1 MVTRGTVPHRAPQT
15 RFGVFV
21 TKNKEYSMRSIYL
34 SDITM
39 SMPAKTGGYDLSFR
53 EKIELAKLLDRV
65 GIQVIETAAIKD
77 KRTDSLLIKS
87 IASAV
92 KNSTVAVPLVLTD
105 KDTVKITWN
114 ALREAKKPRL
124 QVVAPVSTVQMEYI
138 SRMKPA
144 AIVKKVAKLTA
155 DAKAVCRDVEFVA
168 WDAGRSEADF
178 LKEIIKAAVEAGAT
192 VVTLCD
198 TAGNLLPE
206 EFFAR
211 VRAAR
216 EDLPENVK
224 LGVMIS
230 NELSLADACAVS
242 AVLAGADEVKVSACG
257 GFTSS
262 LEGLVHI
269 LKVRGMEKGVCCSVH
284 DTELKRIVS
293 QIRRI
298 CEEKGSGTSTYDSEV
313 HDNHSVVL
321 TIHDDMAAVAKAA
334 EEIGYDLSEED
345 ELKVYEAFARIA
357 SKKDSVGAKE
367 LDAIVASAAM
377 QVPPTYKIRNF
388 VINSGN
394 VITATCHIKMEKD
407 GQILDGLAVGDGPV
421 DASFLAIEQIIGHHY
436 ELDDLEIQA
445 VTEGREAM
453 GETVVRLRAA
463 DGKVYSGRG
472 ISTDIIGSSIN
483 AYVSAVNKIVY
494 EEGE

>member
-1 MVTRGTVPHRAPQT
+1 
-15 RFGVFV
+15 
-21 TKNKEYSMRSIYL
+21 MRSIYL

-39 SMPAKTGGYDLSFR
+39 SMPARTGGYDLSFR
-53 EKIELAKLLDRV
+53 EKIEVAKLLDRV

-92 KNSTVAVPLVLTD
+92 KSGTVAVPLILTE
-105 KDTVKITWN
+105 KDTVKTTWN
-114 ALREAKKPRL
+114 ALKEAKKPRL

-144 AIVKKVAKLTA
+144 AIVKKIAKLTEE
-155 DAKAVCRDVEFVA
+155 AKAVCSDVEFVA

-178 LKEIIKAAVEAGAT
+178 LKEAINAAVEAGAT
-192 VVTLCD
+192 EVTLCD

-206 EFFAR
+206 EFYDR
-211 VRAAR
+211 VRSAR
-216 EDLPENVK
+216 GDIPENIK

-269 LKVRGMEKGVCCSVH
+269 LKVRGMEKGVSCNVH
-284 DTELKRIVS
+284 DTELKRIVG

-298 CEEKGSGTSTYDSEV
+298 CEEKGSGTSTYDSAV
-313 HDNHSVVL
+313 HDEHGVVL
-321 TIHDDMAAVAKAA
+321 TIHDDIAAVTKAA
-334 EEIGYDLSEED
+334 TEIGYDLSEED
-345 ELKVYEAFARIA
+345 AVEVYEAFSRIA
-357 SKKDSVGAKE
+357 SKKESVGAKE
-367 LDAIVASAAM
+367 LDAIIASAAM
-377 QVPPTYKIRNF
+377 QVPPTYKLKDF

-394 VITATCHIKMEKD
+394 AITATCHLRMEKN

-436 ELDDLEIQA
+436 ELDEFEMQA

-472 ISTDIIGSSIN
+472 ISTDIIGASID

>member
-1 MVTRGTVPHRAPQT
+1 
-15 RFGVFV
+15 
-21 TKNKEYSMRSIYL
+21 MRSIYL

-39 SMPAKTGGYDLSFR
+39 SMPARTGGYDLSFR
-53 EKIELAKLLDRV
+53 EKIEVAKLLDRV

-77 KRTDSLLIKS
+77 RRTDSLLIKS

-92 KNSTVAVPLVLTD
+92 KKSVVAVPLVLTE

-114 ALREAKKPRL
+114 ALKEAKKPRL

-144 AIVKKVAKLTA
+144 QVIKKISKLTEE
-155 DAKAVCRDVEFVA
+155 AKELCRDVEFVA
-168 WDAGRSEADF
+168 WDAGRSETDF
-178 LKEIIKAAVEAGAT
+178 LEEAIHTAVEAGAT

-206 EFFAR
+206 EFYDR
-211 VRAAR
+211 VEKAR
-216 EDLPENVK
+216 EDLPENIK

-257 GFTSS
+257 DFTSS

-269 LKVRGMEKGVCCSVH
+269 LKVRGMEKGISCDVH
-284 DTELKRIVS
+284 DTELNRIVG
-293 QIRRI
+293 QIKRI
-298 CEEKGSGTSTYDSEV
+298 CEEKGSGTSTYDSTV
-313 HDNHSVVL
+313 HDEHGVVL
-321 TIHDDMAAVAKAA
+321 TVHDDMTAVAKAA
-334 EEIGYDLSEED
+334 AEIGYDLDEED
-345 ELKVYEAFARIA
+345 AVKVYDAFARIA
-357 SKKDSVGAKE
+357 SKKESVGAKE
-367 LDAIVASAAM
+367 LDAIIASAAM
-377 QVPPTYKIRNF
+377 QVPPTYKLKDF

-394 VITATCHIKMEKD
+394 AITATCHLRMEKN

-436 ELDDLEIQA
+436 ELDEFEMQA

-472 ISTDIIGSSIN
+472 ISTDIIGASID

>member
-1 MVTRGTVPHRAPQT
+1 
-15 RFGVFV
+15 
-21 TKNKEYSMRSIYL
+21 MRSIYL

-39 SMPAKTGGYDLSFR
+39 SMPARNGGYDLSFR
-53 EKIELAKLLDRV
+53 EKIELSKLLDRV
-65 GIQVIETAAIKD
+65 GIQVIETAAIKN

-92 KNSTVAVPLVLTD
+92 KESTVAVPLSLTE
-105 KDTVKITWN
+105 KDTLKNTWN
-114 ALREAKKPRL
+114 ALKEAKKPRI

-138 SRMKPA
+138 TRMKPA
-144 AIVKKVAKLTA
+144 SIVKKVAKLTA
-155 DAKAVCRDVEFVA
+155 EAKECCKDVEFVA

-178 LKEIIKAAVEAGAT
+178 LNEVVGAAVNAGAT

-206 EFFAR
+206 EFYDRVKSAR
-211 VRAAR
+211 KQLPKNVR
-216 EDLPENVK
+216 

-230 NELSLADACAVS
+230 NELCLADACAVS
-242 AVLAGADEVKVSACG
+242 AIMAGADEVKVSACG
-257 GFTSS
+257 NFTSS

-269 LKVRGMEKGVCCSVH
+269 LKVRGMEKGVSCDVH
-284 DTELKRIVS
+284 DTELKRIVT

-313 HDNHSVVL
+313 HDDQGVVL
-321 TIHDDMAAVAKAA
+321 TIHDDISAVMKVAADL
-334 EEIGYDLSEED
+334 GYDLNEED
-345 ELKVYEAFARIA
+345 QVKVYDAFTRIA
-357 SKKDSVGAKE
+357 SKKESVSAKE
-367 LDAIVASAAM
+367 LDAIIASAAM
-377 QVPPTYKIRNF
+377 QVPPTYKIKDF

-394 VITATCHIKMEKD
+394 AITATCHIRMEKD
-407 GQILDGLAVGDGPV
+407 GQVFDGLAVGDGPI
-421 DASFLAIEQIIGHHY
+421 DASFFAIEQIIGHHY
-436 ELDDLEIQA
+436 ELDEFEMQA

-453 GETVVRLRAA
+453 GETVVRLRSN

-472 ISTDIIGSSIN
+472 ISTDIIQASIN
-483 AYVSAVNKIVY
+483 AYMSAINKIVY

>member
-1 MVTRGTVPHRAPQT
+1 
-15 RFGVFV
+15 
-21 TKNKEYSMRSIYL
+21 
-34 SDITM
+34 
-39 SMPAKTGGYDLSFR
+39 MPARSGGYDLTFR
-53 EKIELAKLLDRV
+53 EKIEVAKLLDRA

-77 KRTDSLLIKS
+77 KRTDTLLIKS
-87 IASAV
+87 ISSAV
-92 KNSTVAVPLVLTD
+92 RGSTVAVPLLLTE

-114 ALREAKKPRL
+114 ALKEAKKPRL

-144 AIVKKVAKLTA
+144 AVVKKIAKLTA
-155 DAKAVCRDVEFVA
+155 EAKACCGDVEFVA

-178 LKEIIKAAVEAGAT
+178 LKEAVSAAVEAGAT

-206 EFFAR
+206 EFYSRVKNAR
-211 VRAAR
+211 D
-216 EDLPENVK
+216 DLPESVR

-242 AVLAGADEVKVSACG
+242 ALQAGADEVKVSACG
-257 GFTSS
+257 SFTSS

-269 LKVRGMEKGVCCSVH
+269 LKVRGMENGMSCSVH
-284 DTELKRIVS
+284 DTELKRIVG

-298 CEEKGSGTSTYDSEV
+298 CEEKGTGTSTYDSEV
-313 HDNHSVVL
+313 HDEHGVVL
-321 TIHDDMAAVAKAA
+321 TIHDDITAVTKAA
-334 EEIGYDLSEED
+334 SEIGYDLSED
-345 ELKVYEAFARIA
+345 DAVKVYDAFVRIA
-357 SKKDSVGAKE
+357 SKKESVSAKE

-377 QVPPTYKIRNF
+377 QVPPTYKLRDF
-388 VINSGN
+388 VINSGST
-394 VITATCHIKMEKD
+394 ITATCHIRMEKD
-407 GQILDGLAVGDGPV
+407 GQMLDGLAVGDGPV

-436 ELDDLEIQA
+436 ELDQFEMQA

-453 GETVVRLRAA
+453 GETVVRLRAQ

-472 ISTDIIGSSIN
+472 ISTDIIGASID
-483 AYVSAVNKIVY
+483 AYMSAINKIVY